1 MCELLGFA
9 DSASAFESRIV
20 TAEGEVPLDVRA
32 RSSPHGS
39 LEVKPVDLRFDLL
52 LRITEPLLD
61 GPKEF
66 IDRAFGFHE
75 VVVGKL
81 APNSLCLA
89 LD

>member
-1 MCELLGFA
+1 LGDQEMCELLGFA

-52 LRITEPLLD
+52 LRITEPL
-61 GPKEF
+61 
-66 IDRAFGFHE
+66 HE